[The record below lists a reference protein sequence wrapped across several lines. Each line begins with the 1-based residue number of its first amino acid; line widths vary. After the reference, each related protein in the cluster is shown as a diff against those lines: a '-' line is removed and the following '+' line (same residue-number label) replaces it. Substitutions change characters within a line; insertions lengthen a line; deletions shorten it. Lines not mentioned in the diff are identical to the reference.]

1 MELLLD
7 ISLEHALL
15 AGRLDWGHRDPF
27 DRMIAAVAMI
37 ESLPLVTK
45 DRAFSAAPGVRV
57 IW

>member
-7 ISLEHALL
+7 ISLEHALV

-27 DRMIAAVAMI
+27 DRMLVAVAMT
-37 ESLPLVTK
+37 ESLPLVSK
-45 DRAFSAAPGVRV
+45 DRAFAAVPGVRV